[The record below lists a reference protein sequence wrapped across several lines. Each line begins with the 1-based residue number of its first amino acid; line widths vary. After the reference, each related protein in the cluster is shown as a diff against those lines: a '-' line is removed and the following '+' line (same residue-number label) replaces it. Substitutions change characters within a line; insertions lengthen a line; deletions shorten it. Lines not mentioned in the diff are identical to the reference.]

1 MEGMPKHASSL
12 SETMNLAGG
21 DDTHV
26 GGCRG
31 LWESRGYVVFTQP
44 RNNGEPAPV
53 FRLPGK
59 IDCTFFVSPRPD
71 DRPVSCRG
79 SHVFLKTSTCG
90 ITRHPAACAFASPC
104 VPPRAPPPA
113 AARGPTEGYFTRAN
127 PSAAVP
133 GANPS

>member
-1 MEGMPKHASSL
+1 MPKHASSP
-12 SETMNLAGG
+12 SETMKLAGG

-59 IDCTFFVSPRPD
+59 IDLYIFR
-71 DRPVSCRG
+71 
-79 SHVFLKTSTCG
+79 
-90 ITRHPAACAFASPC
+90 
-104 VPPRAPPPA
+104 VPPPR
-113 AARGPTEGYFTRAN
+113 
-127 PSAAVP
+127 
-133 GANPS
+133 